1 MKLCYSIVACCD
13 QLIIHVAQS
22 RSCLLY
28 MYSYKMWSIHSSTV
42 LVGEAFV
49 LETPVLSQLVA
60 DFEIESVIH
69 CMFAENRKES

>member
-1 MKLCYSIVACCD
+1 
-13 QLIIHVAQS
+13 
-22 RSCLLY
+22 

-69 CMFAENRKES
+69 CAFAENRKES